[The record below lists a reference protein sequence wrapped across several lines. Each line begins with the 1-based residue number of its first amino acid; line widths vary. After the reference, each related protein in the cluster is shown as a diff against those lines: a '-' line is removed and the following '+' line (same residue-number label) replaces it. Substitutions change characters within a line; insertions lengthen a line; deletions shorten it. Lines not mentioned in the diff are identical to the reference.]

1 MSGRPALYVC
11 QSKHATGYLAIY
23 EHALSSYKHVY
34 FRGRFALEALAVW
47 AVLCLPINLLT
58 CYMVTVAPD
67 YDHLA
72 LGERGGGGD
81 GEADGVAAAAG
92 GGNLTEAEGSRSLMA
107 GHADELLKWLEAR
120 TLCCTLCK
128 CLGPLRKK
136 TMSTCQ
142 TH

>member
-72 LGERGGGGD
+72 QGCNSIDTWDLGWGLGKSYGLRCRSG
-81 GEADGVAAAAG
+81 
-92 GGNLTEAEGSRSLMA
+92 LTFNDVDIIGTT
-107 GHADELLKWLEAR
+107 KV
-120 TLCCTLCK
+120 
-128 CLGPLRKK
+128 RKRIVRL
-136 TMSTCQ
+136 
-142 TH
+142 